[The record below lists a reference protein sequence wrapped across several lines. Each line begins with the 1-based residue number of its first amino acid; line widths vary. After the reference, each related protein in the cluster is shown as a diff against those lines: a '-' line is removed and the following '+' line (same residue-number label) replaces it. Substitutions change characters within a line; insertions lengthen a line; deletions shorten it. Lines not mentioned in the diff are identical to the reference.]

1 MAINGIFKPDNK
13 LHEELLLFAFMPILQ
28 KGLNEFLMT
37 WNNRNVRQS
46 TTAPGGVSDV
56 LFQMPGTV
64 DFQNQGIGAER
75 GDTDVA
81 EDVLGVN
88 SLSFFRNKDLYEL
101 CECYVHIHSSAL
113 PEDPENGIQF
123 HAEVLIFLQNDGFIV

>member
-13 LHEELLLFAFMPILQ
+13 LHDELLLFAFMPILP

-46 TTAPGGVSDV
+46 TTAPGGVPDV

-75 GDTDVA
+75 GDTDVV
-81 EDVLGVN
+81 EDVPGVN
-88 SLSFFRNKDLYEL
+88 SLSFF
-101 CECYVHIHSSAL
+101 
-113 PEDPENGIQF
+113 
-123 HAEVLIFLQNDGFIV
+123 